1 MICTKIHNS
10 AQIAVLLKQLETL
23 LIEDNTY
30 ELKKAV
36 IHAILQATANGIQR
50 LGEITCIMLIY
61 GSILLIQ
68 NTGR

>member
-10 AQIAVLLKQLETL
+10 AQIAVLLKQLEML
-23 LIEDNTY
+23 LIEDNAY

-50 LGEITCIMLIY
+50 LGEIIMLIY

-68 NTGR
+68 NTG